1 MFGVISESS
10 LTYACMILSPSSF
23 HAFFSPDR
31 PNTRHQE
38 SRSDHDTARGGGG
51 GIQPSKQ
58 VGIRP
63 SKLLKIHDGN
73 VPSHITMG
81 YMSLQR
87 LVYYN
92 HHTLR
97 PYSESLQTRPAIL
110 YIPCA
115 TSFHEQTGDIITF
128 SQFEEGGLLENK
140 RDLVEDK

>member
-1 MFGVISESS
+1 MECTILLVVFVVTLNMDVTCGGCSTPVSGVTCIPFFYDWVHFHHEF
-10 LTYACMILSPSSF
+10 LKVLMVGFQPILM
-23 HAFFSPDR
+23 
-31 PNTRHQE
+31 
-38 SRSDHDTARGGGG
+38 
-51 GIQPSKQ
+51 

-63 SKLLKIHDGN
+63 SKRLKINDGN
-73 VPSHITMG
+73 VTSHRTMG

-110 YIPCA
+110 YIPYA

-128 SQFEEGGLLENK
+128 S
-140 RDLVEDK
+140 